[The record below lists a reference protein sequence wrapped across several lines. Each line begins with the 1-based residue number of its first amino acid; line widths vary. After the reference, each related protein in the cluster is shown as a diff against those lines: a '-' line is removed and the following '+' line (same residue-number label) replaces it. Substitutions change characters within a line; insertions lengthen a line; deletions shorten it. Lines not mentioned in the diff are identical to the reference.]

1 MEQQLTEDKLRNII
15 REELN
20 RIQEARVGGGGE
32 MDYGFDLTEFP
43 SPRAFQV
50 VLDELGLRGPRKEAT
65 DYGTEQYVFETD
77 GLRLVTSEN
86 PLEDPE
92 PGYASYMGITGEPR
106 KVQRLVDEIKEKAVY
121 IKGEDPGTRSY
132 I

>member
-1 MEQQLTEDKLRNII
+1 MKQLTESRLRNIV
-15 REELN
+15 REELE
-20 RIQEARVGGGGE
+20 RVREARVGGGE

-43 SPRAFQV
+43 SDRAFENV
-50 VLDELGLRGPRKEAT
+50 MMELDLRGPRKETT
-65 DYGTEQYVFETD
+65 DYGTEQFVFETD

-86 PLEDPE
+86 PLEGPE